1 MRDSGHCVTAHLSQG
16 SREVTQCLEQAMR
29 EILYSYSPFLAFLS
43 PPIFCALSW
52 GPQLPYGFDL
62 LETHDSA
69 RYESLSES
77 LQIPHAP
84 PPQIRSLTLLSMLVF
99 SGIMYPNPILVQ
111 ERKLRPWEVILER
124 SPVLLMASFLNLP
137 ISFSWQRLCHLPQ
150 YLGSYLR
157 MIFESSLIFIP
168 FTLSVTKS

>member
-84 PPQIRSLTLLSMLVF
+84 PPDSFTHITFNASIFRHNVPEPYPCTGKKTEALRSDS
-99 SGIMYPNPILVQ
+99 
-111 ERKLRPWEVILER
+111 
-124 SPVLLMASFLNLP
+124 
-137 ISFSWQRLCHLPQ
+137 
-150 YLGSYLR
+150 
-157 MIFESSLIFIP
+157 
-168 FTLSVTKS
+168 